1 VRIRRIYLYSFERE
15 ADAVVQDLVI
25 HGLDRNFV
33 FGNNFGPPSN
43 YALNADDLALFGTI
57 SSYWTRFAVTGNP
70 NGDDTPQ
77 WPAFKHPTGLGRGTS
92 KHIALDWPVRE
103 DERLRETQC
112 DFWEPHFLDS
122 VVGSLPAAHP
132 LSDLCGVAVDRDL
145 TLDHDLTCVGDG
157 LIAGADGIRIDLN
170 GHTISGSR
178 TGAGIS
184 VAGRTDVVILG
195 GTIRNFEAGIRL
207 ANSTAIAISDT
218 ELSDNTEGIDLQA
231 GSHANTI
238 GNNTFWNNSSRGIM
252 LRGGTVSNM
261 VRDNTFIGN
270 RVAILL
276 FGAVDTIVKDNV
288 VSASLLAG
296 IRLNVLATGNIINA
310 NRIELNPAGVEFLV
324 TPTGSAT
331 GNTIVH
337 NTIEQNACGIKGPAA
352 GNNVNNNVLPANG
365 AESCS

>member
-1 VRIRRIYLYSFERE
+1 
-15 ADAVVQDLVI
+15 
-25 HGLDRNFV
+25 
-33 FGNNFGPPSN
+33 
-43 YALNADDLALFGTI
+43 
-57 SSYWTRFAVTGNP
+57 
-70 NGDDTPQ
+70 
-77 WPAFKHPTGLGRGTS
+77 
-92 KHIALDWPVRE
+92 
-103 DERLRETQC
+103 
-112 DFWEPHFLDS
+112 
-122 VVGSLPAAHP
+122 
-132 LSDLCGVAVDRDL
+132 
-145 TLDHDLTCVGDG
+145 
-157 LIAGADGIRIDLN
+157 
-170 GHTISGSR
+170 
-178 TGAGIS
+178 
-184 VAGRTDVVILG
+184 
-195 GTIRNFEAGIRL
+195 
-207 ANSTAIAISDT
+207 
-218 ELSDNTEGIDLQA
+218 
-231 GSHANTI
+231 
-238 GNNTFWNNSSRGIM
+238 
-252 LRGGTVSNM
+252 M